1 MEEEKIPSVEEVE
14 SALGTGQDELNLSPE
29 ERVII
34 AKVLPRLTA
43 KISAQ
48 AEANKH
54 KELEKLWTQQVEE
67 NKKALTEKIEEIR
80 KAMTPP
86 SPDELQALLN
96 QEYVEY
102 TLRLKAGPVTKDFV
116 IRELSVEVE
125 TRILK
130 VVQKTLGER
139 LTEIGQIDWASGM
152 TMLEK
157 LERVMSMVP
166 GALETVSDCCAI
178 CLDPYGEDDT
188 INGAWVRKNIGAQR
202 LLAILHAQISVSRYR
217 DFFSLA
223 SRFFPGTMTQ

>member
-1 MEEEKIPSVEEVE
+1 MEKDNIPSAEEVE
-14 SALGTGQDELNLSPE
+14 SALGTEQDELNLTPE

-43 KISAQ
+43 KITAQ

-54 KELEKLWTQQVEE
+54 KELEKLWTKQIEE
-67 NKKALTEKIEEIR
+67 NRKALTEKIEEIR

-86 SPDELQALLN
+86 SPEELQALLN

-102 TLRLKAGPVTKDFV
+102 TLCLKAGNVPKDFV
-116 IRELSVEVE
+116 IRELSIEVE

-130 VVQKTLGER
+130 IVQKTLGER

-152 TMLEK
+152 TMLER
-157 LERVMSMVP
+157 LERIMSMVP

-178 CLDPYGEDDT
+178 CLDPYGEDEHIT
-188 INGAWVRKNIGAQR
+188 GSWVRKNIGAQR
-202 LLAILHAQISVSRYR
+202 LLAILHAQVSVSRYR

>member
-1 MEEEKIPSVEEVE
+1 MEEQIPSVEEVE
-14 SALGTGQDELNLSPE
+14 SALGTESDELNLSPE
-29 ERVII
+29 ERAIV

-43 KISAQ
+43 KIAAQ
-48 AEANKH
+48 AEANKSR
-54 KELEKLWTQQVEE
+54 ELEKLWTQQIEE

-102 TLRLKAGPVTKDFV
+102 TLKLKAGSVSRDFV
-116 IRELSVEVE
+116 IRELSIEVE
-125 TRILK
+125 TKLLK
-130 VVQKTLGER
+130 IVQKTLGER

-166 GALETVSDCCAI
+166 GALETVSDCCAV
-178 CLDPYGEDDT
+178 CLDPYGDSPE

-202 LLAILHAQISVSRYR
+202 LLAILHAQVSVSRYR
-217 DFFSLA
+217 DFLSLA
-223 SRFFPGTMTQ
+223 ARFFPGMTTQ

>member
-1 MEEEKIPSVEEVE
+1 MDEEKIPSVEEVE
-14 SALGTGQDELNLSPE
+14 SALGTEQDELNLSPE
-29 ERVII
+29 ERAIV
-34 AKVLPRLTA
+34 AKVLPKLTA
-43 KISAQ
+43 KITAQ

-54 KELEKLWTQQVEE
+54 RELEKLWNQQVEE

-102 TLRLKAGPVTKDFV
+102 TLRLKAGPTTKDFV
-116 IRELSVEVE
+116 IRELSIEVE
-125 TRILK
+125 TKILK
-130 VVQKTLGER
+130 IVQKTLGER

-166 GALETVSDCCAI
+166 GALITVSDCCAI
-178 CLDPYGEDDT
+178 CLDPYGDDKEIT
-188 INGAWVRKNIGAQR
+188 GEWVRKNIGAQR

-217 DFFSLA
+217 DFLSLS
-223 SRFFPGTMTQ
+223 SRFFPGMMTQ